1 MGASNILNRARTL
14 VNVEYGEDLGTSSAR
29 GEPTSYTDLGS
40 DTACG
45 EASDYTNDLRS
56 DYSENETW
64 AKPNLRS
71 SFANSQSGYTNP
83 RSDYPNSETWA
94 KPNLKNSLVSA
105 MRKVVTSIQKEYID
119 EEREGF

>member
-1 MGASNILNRARTL
+1 MEKIWERALLVVNQPVTLIWDQTPHVVKQVITLMIYEVITAS
-14 VNVEYGEDLGTSSAR
+14 
-29 GEPTSYTDLGS
+29 
-40 DTACG
+40 
-45 EASDYTNDLRS
+45 
-56 DYSENETW
+56 ETW

-105 MRKVVTSIQKEYID
+105 MRKVISSIQKEYID